1 MNPYFTEVIDA
12 HIAIERWLGKGAGE
26 EQALLARFT
35 PDFSMIALNGAPLDF
50 AALCAFFRAHRA
62 AKPGLEIEI
71 EEMKLVAE
79 WPTGAVVS
87 YREKQSRGKAPRCA
101 IPRWSL
107 NVSPTYSSGG
117 ICTKPPQRN
126 NYRKLPA
133 KNSSQPTITP
143 HRVTALKMTSNR

>member
-87 YREKQSRGKAPRCA
+87 YREKQSLPGQSAALR
-101 IPRWSL
+101 
-107 NVSPTYSSGG
+107 YS
-117 ICTKPPQRN
+117 TVVFER
-126 NYRKLPA
+126 
-133 KNSSQPTITP
+133 QPSALGWR
-143 HRVTALKMTSNR
+143 HLHETAAAQ

>member
-35 PDFSMIALNGAPLDF
+35 PDFGMIALSGAPLDF

-87 YREKQSRGKAPRCA
+87 YREKQSLPGQSATLRYSTVVFERQP
-101 IPRWSL
+101 
-107 NVSPTYSSGG
+107 NVLGW
-117 ICTKPPQRN
+117 RH
-126 NYRKLPA
+126 L
-133 KNSSQPTITP
+133 
-143 HRVTALKMTSNR
+143 HETAAAQ

>member
-35 PDFSMIALNGAPLDF
+35 PDFSMIAERRSAGFCRAVRL
-50 AALCAFFRAHRA
+50 FRAHRA

-87 YREKQSRGKAPRCA
+87 YREKQSLPGQRHAA
-101 IPRWSL
+101 L
-107 NVSPTYSSGG
+107 FHGG
-117 ICTKPPQRN
+117 
-126 NYRKLPA
+126 L
-133 KNSSQPTITP
+133 
-143 HRVTALKMTSNR
+143 

>member
-35 PDFSMIALNGAPLDF
+35 PDFSMIALSGAPLDF
-50 AALCAFFRAHRA
+50 AALCAFFRTHRA

-87 YREKQSRGKAPRCA
+87 YREKQSLPGQSATLRYSTVVFERQP
-101 IPRWSL
+101 
-107 NVSPTYSSGG
+107 NVLGW
-117 ICTKPPQRN
+117 RH
-126 NYRKLPA
+126 L
-133 KNSSQPTITP
+133 
-143 HRVTALKMTSNR
+143 HETAAAQ

>member
-12 HIAIERWLGKGAGE
+12 HIAIERWLCKGAGE

-50 AALCAFFRAHRA
+50 TALCAFFRAHRA
-62 AKPGLEIEI
+62 AKPGLEIVI

-87 YREKQSRGKAPRCA
+87 YREKQSLPGQSATLR
-101 IPRWSL
+101 
-107 NVSPTYSSGG
+107 YS
-117 ICTKPPQRN
+117 TVVFER
-126 NYRKLPA
+126 
-133 KNSSQPTITP
+133 QPNALGWR
-143 HRVTALKMTSNR
+143 HLHETAAAQ

>member
-35 PDFSMIALNGAPLDF
+35 PDFSMIALSGAPLDF

-87 YREKQSRGKAPRCA
+87 YREKQSLLGQNATLR
-101 IPRWSL
+101 
-107 NVSPTYSSGG
+107 YS
-117 ICTKPPQRN
+117 TVVFER
-126 NYRKLPA
+126 
-133 KNSSQPTITP
+133 QPSALGWR
-143 HRVTALKMTSNR
+143 HLHETAAAQ

>member
-50 AALCAFFRAHRA
+50 TALCAFFRAHRA

-87 YREKQSRGKAPRCA
+87 YREKQSLPGQSATLR
-101 IPRWSL
+101 
-107 NVSPTYSSGG
+107 YSAVVFE
-117 ICTKPPQRN
+117 R
-126 NYRKLPA
+126 LPDA
-133 KNSSQPTITP
+133 LGWR
-143 HRVTALKMTSNR
+143 HLHETAAAQ

>member
-35 PDFSMIALNGAPLDF
+35 PDFSMIALSGAPLDF

-87 YREKQSRGKAPRCA
+87 YREKQSLPGQNATLR
-101 IPRWSL
+101 
-107 NVSPTYSSGG
+107 YS
-117 ICTKPPQRN
+117 TVVFERQ
-126 NYRKLPA
+126 
-133 KNSSQPTITP
+133 SSALGWR
-143 HRVTALKMTSNR
+143 HLHETAAAQ

>member
-35 PDFSMIALNGAPLDF
+35 PDFSMIALSGAPLDF

-87 YREKQSRGKAPRCA
+87 YREKQSLPGQNATLR
-101 IPRWSL
+101 
-107 NVSPTYSSGG
+107 YS
-117 ICTKPPQRN
+117 TVMFER
-126 NYRKLPA
+126 
-133 KNSSQPTITP
+133 QPSALGWR
-143 HRVTALKMTSNR
+143 HLHETAAAQ

>member
-12 HIAIERWLGKGAGE
+12 HIAIERWLGKGTGE

-50 AALCAFFRAHRA
+50 TALCAFFHAHRA

-87 YREKQSRGKAPRCA
+87 YREKQSLPGQSAKLR
-101 IPRWSL
+101 
-107 NVSPTYSSGG
+107 YS
-117 ICTKPPQRN
+117 TVVFER
-126 NYRKLPA
+126 
-133 KNSSQPTITP
+133 QPN
-143 HRVTALKMTSNR
+143 ALGWRHLHETVAAQ

>member
-35 PDFSMIALNGAPLDF
+35 PDFSMIALSGAPLDF

-87 YREKQSRGKAPRCA
+87 YREKQSLPGQNATLRYSTVVFERQP
-101 IPRWSL
+101 
-107 NVSPTYSSGG
+107 NVLGW
-117 ICTKPPQRN
+117 RH
-126 NYRKLPA
+126 L
-133 KNSSQPTITP
+133 
-143 HRVTALKMTSNR
+143 HETAAAQ